1 MGLRALDG
9 GSRPPEAS
17 PGKLRRAAII
27 RWTVGLG
34 SRHLP
39 AKTFCAPRIPVL
51 LEVHFRL
58 ALEAQSVLHVDKFK
72 EKTHRNTWH
81 KGTCTVS
88 PTQ

>member
-1 MGLRALDG
+1 MELRALDG
-9 GSRPPEAS
+9 VSRPPEAS

-39 AKTFCAPRIPVL
+39 AKTLCALRIPVL
-51 LEVHFRL
+51 LELHSRL

-72 EKTHRNTWH
+72 RNHRNTRH
-81 KGTCTVS
+81 KGTCMVS
-88 PTQ
+88 PIQ